1 MKLKYEARASSIIYN
16 YLRSNKK
23 NGTWLVPVNCCYYV
37 PAVILKS
44 KNDVEFI
51 DVNMKDFGM
60 DLKHVK
66 NQLLQ
71 KKNIVGIIY
80 VRPFG
85 KPTNLKN
92 EFRDFKEISPE
103 LKIIDDNCL
112 GIPDLSSK
120 INEFTDIEIFSTGYS
135 KYVDLGYGGFCKLNN
150 KVDYKSYCIEFN
162 KQDEVYFESYFK
174 RKIASVFSNLKLA
187 EIINSHW
194 LISKNIM
201 PKNYF
206 DLVKEKTK
214 LVQQHKKKINE
225 IYSSILPKEIQLN
238 PSLNHWRFN
247 VLVKNGNEILK
258 NINQKNLFISN
269 HYYPLNKLFNKQ
281 GKYKWERLQPNF
293 LNLFNDLR
301 YNEKMAIETAKTI
314 KSIAKY

>member
-1 MKLKYEARASSIIYN
+1 
-16 YLRSNKK
+16 
-23 NGTWLVPVNCCYYV
+23 
-37 PAVILKS
+37 
-44 KNDVEFI
+44 
-51 DVNMKDFGM
+51 
-60 DLKHVK
+60 
-66 NQLLQ
+66 
-71 KKNIVGIIY
+71 
-80 VRPFG
+80 
-85 KPTNLKN
+85 
-92 EFRDFKEISPE
+92 
-103 LKIIDDNCL
+103 
-112 GIPDLSSK
+112 
-120 INEFTDIEIFSTGYS
+120 
-135 KYVDLGYGGFCKLNN
+135 LGYGGFCKLNN